1 MRTAAN
7 AREGRVASAFERAA
21 DCVRLLAWAA
31 MAGGYGLMLWALS
44 ESAYADGRTDAPCS
58 TATFAVQA
66 AQATAGHPDRPG
78 ARP

>member
-7 AREGRVASAFERAA
+7 AREGRMASAFERAA

-44 ESAYADGRTDAPCS
+44 ESAYADGRTAARRV
-58 TATFAVQA
+58 TAAAA
-66 AQATAGHPDRPG
+66 AQAAHETAGHPERPG
-78 ARP
+78 GRP